1 MFQNIFSK
9 KSSLSQSIAFIDED
23 TKMGKKSKMKKGS
36 CGFFEILCCICLSGC
51 GYNCG
56 SKLCPC
62 CGFNRTGECGADCND
77 CGDCSRCC
85 GDCGDCSRCCGDCN
99 DCSNCC
105 DCDDQ
110 CDRCCSNCN
119 LCFC

>member
-1 MFQNIFSK
+1 MFQKIFSK
-9 KSSLSQSIAFIDED
+9 KTSLPQPIAYIDED
-23 TKMGKKSKMKKGS
+23 TKMAKKSKMKKGS
-36 CGFFEILCCICLSGC
+36 CGFFEILCCICVSGC

-62 CGFNRTGECGADCND
+62 CGFNRTGECGPDCND
-77 CGDCSRCC
+77 CGDCSGCC
-85 GDCGDCSRCCGDCN
+85 GDFN

-110 CDRCCSNCN
+110 CDRCCNNCN